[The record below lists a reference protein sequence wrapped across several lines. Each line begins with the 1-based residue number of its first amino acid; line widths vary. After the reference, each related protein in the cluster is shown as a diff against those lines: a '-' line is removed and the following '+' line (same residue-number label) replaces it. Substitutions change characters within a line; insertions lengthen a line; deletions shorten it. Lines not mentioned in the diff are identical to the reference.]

1 MDDEIQETVESLLG
15 KHVKII
21 DCEKKSVVKEEEL
34 LLINGCPIT
43 LEGEDGEAIKNA
55 LLHGNIPNCDL
66 LNQILIRAGIL
77 KAPVRL
83 ETNLSVK
90 SSVVTREEVSVSKHG
105 AIIDERSRETKE
117 DNYYTSSSS
126 EIWEPMKPKS
136 SLQKES
142 ASQTN
147 LTDIKSGSQ
156 LRLLPQ
162 TTFSSGH
169 ASHST
174 IPSCMQPSSSSC
186 SSFDS
191 SSAYSSE
198 DQTDFVPKFRNMT
211 LSTSTSNKNVPL
223 CKSSTFVKSPQNTSK
238 SSLVSNLCSAWT
250 LISERQ
256 ALGLSFVHVSS
267 VFCYGNEI
275 FPLLHVNQY
284 LFVS

>member
-1 MDDEIQETVESLLG
+1 MVTMDDEIQETVESLLG
-15 KHVKII
+15 KNVKII

-117 DNYYTSSSS
+117 DNFYTSSSS

-136 SLQKES
+136 RLQKES
-142 ASQTN
+142 ASQTH
-147 LTDIKSGSQ
+147 LTTNPP

-162 TTFSSGH
+162 TTYSSSQATSGQ
-169 ASHST
+169 SHST

-198 DQTDFVPKFRNMT
+198 DQTDYVPKLRNLT
-211 LSTSTSNKNVPL
+211 LSSSNKNVPL
-223 CKSSTFVKSPQNTSK
+223 CKSSTFVKSSPISQNVSK
-238 SSLVSNLCSAWT
+238 ASLVS
-250 LISERQ
+250 
-256 ALGLSFVHVSS
+256 VPV
-267 VFCYGNEI
+267 
-275 FPLLHVNQY
+275 
-284 LFVS
+284 

>member
-90 SSVVTREEVSVSKHG
+90 SSVVTREEVSVSKAG
-105 AIIDERSRETKE
+105 AVIDERSRETKE

-126 EIWEPMKPKS
+126 EVWEPMKPKS
-136 SLQKES
+136 QLQKET

-147 LTDIKSGSQ
+147 LTSSSP

-162 TTFSSGH
+162 TTLS
-169 ASHST
+169 ASHS
-174 IPSCMQPSSSSC
+174 MQPSSSSC

-198 DQTDFVPKFRNMT
+198 DQTDFAPKLRNMT
-211 LSTSTSNKNVPL
+211 LSPSSNKVPL
-223 CKSSTFVKSPQNTSK
+223 SKSSTFVKICPQSTSK
-238 SSLVSNLCSAWT
+238 SSLVSDPFCYNTVSNPSLKSFMYF
-250 LISERQ
+250 ISNFACIFILFFVE
-256 ALGLSFVHVSS
+256 ALGL
-267 VFCYGNEI
+267 I
-275 FPLLHVNQY
+275 
-284 LFVS
+284 

>member
-15 KHVKII
+15 KNVKII

-117 DNYYTSSSS
+117 DNFYTSSSS

-136 SLQKES
+136 TLQKES
-142 ASQTN
+142 AVQTIDSGVSGTSSQ
-147 LTDIKSGSQ
+147 Q
-156 LRLLPQ
+156 RLLP
-162 TTFSSGH
+162 
-169 ASHST
+169 
-174 IPSCMQPSSSSC
+174 QPSSSSC

-198 DQTDFVPKFRNMT
+198 DQTDYMPKFRHMN
-211 LSTSTSNKNVPL
+211 LSPSSKNVPL
-223 CKSSTFVKSPQNTSK
+223 SKSSTFIKSSQACPPNASK
-238 SSLVSNLCSAWT
+238 SSLVSFL
-250 LISERQ
+250 
-256 ALGLSFVHVSS
+256 
-267 VFCYGNEI
+267 VFIIQFNSK
-275 FPLLHVNQY
+275 FT
-284 LFVS
+284 

>member
-15 KHVKII
+15 KNVKII

-34 LLINGCPIT
+34 LLINGSPIT

-117 DNYYTSSSS
+117 DNFYTSSSS
-126 EIWEPMKPKS
+126 EVWEPMKPKS
-136 SLQKES
+136 TLQKES
-142 ASQTN
+142 ASQTI
-147 LTDIKSGSQ
+147 DDSGSTSQ
-156 LRLLPQ
+156 QRLLLPQ
-162 TTFSSGH
+162 TSFSTH
-169 ASHST
+169 ANT
-174 IPSCMQPSSSSC
+174 ATTPNCMQPSSSSC

-198 DQTDFVPKFRNMT
+198 DQTDYVPKFRNMS
-211 LSTSTSNKNVPL
+211 LSSSSKNVPL
-223 CKSSTFVKSPQNTSK
+223 CKSSTFVKSSPPCPQNASK
-238 SSLVSNLCSAWT
+238 SSLVSVLFFIID
-250 LISERQ
+250 LQ
-256 ALGLSFVHVSS
+256 F
-267 VFCYGNEI
+267 
-275 FPLLHVNQY
+275 LHA
-284 LFVS
+284 FR